1 MSDQQPK
8 TLCVLFKYL
17 GDVAVA
23 VPAIRA
29 LQRHQPHGEL
39 HLLVAEDAVP
49 VVRHLPWVKRV
60 WGFPRKRGSAQWSR
74 TLPILAALRAE
85 HFDWS
90 VDFVGN
96 DRGALVSRLVGARQ
110 RVGLIPEGSFWGR
123 KLCYTVRVPE
133 ESLSN
138 DWVHESERHAHLLRR
153 SLGVPLPGSLELE
166 IHADPILS
174 EQAVLLSPGRPVIA
188 HLSTSQPKK
197 EWPVAMWHRLY
208 ERAKGAGVDF
218 LFSTGPSP
226 REQALL
232 AALRSIEPDIPVLPS
247 ADSLDLYLAVLSR
260 ARGFVSGDTGPLH
273 FAAGL
278 GVPTLGIF
286 APTDATR
293 WAPVGQRHRHLRV
306 WGCECSG
313 HAHACE
319 KAAPCIASVSVESVW
334 TALQSI
340 IEI

>member
-1 MSDQQPK
+1 MSDKRPK

-29 LQRHQPHGEL
+29 LQRYQPHGEL

-49 VVRHLPWVKRV
+49 VVRHLPWVTRV

-85 HFDWS
+85 RFDCS
-90 VDFVGN
+90 VDLVGN
-96 DRGALVSRLVGARQ
+96 DRGALVSRLIGARQ
-110 RVGLIPEGSFWGR
+110 RVGLIPENGFWGR
-123 KLCYTVRVPE
+123 RLCYNVPVSE

-138 DWVHESERHAHLLRR
+138 DWVHETEKHAHLLRR
-153 SLGVPLPGSLELE
+153 ALGVPLPRCLELE
-166 IHADPILS
+166 VHSNPSLS
-174 EQAVLLSPGRPVIA
+174 NDAALLSPGRPVIA

-197 EWPVAMWHRLY
+197 EWPVAMWHGLY

-232 AALRSIEPDIPVLPS
+232 AALRSIEPNIPVLPS
-247 ADSLDLYLAVLSR
+247 ADSLDLYLAVISR
-260 ARGFVSGDTGPLH
+260 ARAFISGDTGPLH

-286 APTDATR
+286 APTDAKR
-293 WAPVGQRHRHLRV
+293 WAPAGLGHRHLRGRV
-306 WGCECSG
+306 CECSG

-319 KAAPCIASVSVESVW
+319 KTAPCIGSVSVESVW
-334 TALQSI
+334 KELRSVI
-340 IEI
+340 GI